1 MIKIEA
7 AAGPE
12 HIDQARVLFRE
23 YQAAIGL
30 DLCFQNFDVEVASL
44 PGVYAPP
51 EGRLL
56 FAYDD
61 GILCGC
67 VGLRQLDL
75 ETCEMKRLF
84 VRVQFRGSG
93 AGRMLTDRIIAEA
106 RAAGYKRMR
115 LDTLPGIMDRAI
127 ALYRELGFTDI
138 APYYYNPVEGA
149 KFMELELS

>member
-1 MIKIEA
+1 MIKLEA
-7 AAGPE
+7 VSGPE

-30 DLCFQNFDVEVASL
+30 DLCFQNFDTEVANL

-61 GILCGC
+61 GVLCGC
-67 VGLRQLDL
+67 IGLRQLDV

-84 VRVQFRGSG
+84 VRPQFRGTG
-93 AGRMLTDRIIAEA
+93 AGRLLTDRIIAEA

-138 APYYYNPVEGA
+138 PAYYYNPVEGA
-149 KFMELELS
+149 LFMELDLG

>member
-7 AAGPE
+7 AHGE
-12 HIDQARVLFRE
+12 EYVDQARVLFRE

-30 DLCFQNFDVEVASL
+30 DLCFQSFDAEVAGL

-56 FAYDD
+56 FAYND
-61 GILCGC
+61 GVLSGC
-67 VGLRQLDL
+67 IALRQLDL

-84 VRVQFRGSG
+84 VRPQSRGNG
-93 AGRMLTDRIIAEA
+93 TGRLLAERIIGEA
-106 RAAGYKRMR
+106 REAGYKRMR

-149 KFMELELS
+149 KFMELNLA

>member
-1 MIKIEA
+1 MIKLEA
-7 AAGPE
+7 AHGE
-12 HIDQARVLFRE
+12 DYIDQARVLFRE

-30 DLCFQNFDVEVASL
+30 DLCFQNFDVEVANL

-51 EGRLL
+51 EGRLI
-56 FAYDD
+56 FAYAD
-61 GILCGC
+61 GVLCGC
-67 VGLRQLDL
+67 IGLRQLDL

-84 VRVQFRGSG
+84 VRPQFRGTG
-93 AGRMLTDRIIAEA
+93 AGRLLTDRIIAEA

-138 APYYYNPVEGA
+138 PAYYYNPVEGA
-149 KFMELELS
+149 LFMELDLA

>member
-1 MIKIEA
+1 MIKLEA
-7 AAGPE
+7 ATGEE
-12 HIDQARVLFRE
+12 HVDQARVLFRE

-30 DLCFQNFDVEVASL
+30 DLCFQNFDTEVANL

-61 GILCGC
+61 GVLCGC
-67 VGLRQLDL
+67 VGLRQLDP
-75 ETCEMKRLF
+75 EACEMKRLF
-84 VRVQFRGSG
+84 VRPQFRGTG
-93 AGRMLTDRIIAEA
+93 AGRLLADRIIAEA

-149 KFMELELS
+149 KFMELDLG